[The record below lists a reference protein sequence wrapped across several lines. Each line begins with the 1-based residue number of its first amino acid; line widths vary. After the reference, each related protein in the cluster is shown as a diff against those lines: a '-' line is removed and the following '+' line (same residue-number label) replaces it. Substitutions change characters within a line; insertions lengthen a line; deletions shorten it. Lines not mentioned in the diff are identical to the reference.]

1 MSLFAYKAMTA
12 EGQLAQGQLQATN
25 LVDLES
31 RLKKLGLDLVDG
43 KPVTPRF
50 WHMARGVPRRE
61 LISFCLHMEMLSRA
75 GIPMMEAMADIRDGT
90 EHKTLKQTMAALI
103 ESVEGGQHLSRAMES
118 HPGVFSGVIVALIR
132 AGEQSGKLQDVLL
145 KLAETLKWEDELAS
159 YTKRLLI
166 YPAIVSLLVIGAV
179 SISMIYV
186 VPQLAH
192 LFASTGEKLPFH
204 TVALI
209 ATSSFIV
216 HFWHVLLIG
225 LVLALIG
232 LKAALATLP
241 QVRFRFDA
249 LKLKIF
255 VIGPI
260 LHKIILCRFT
270 SLFTLMYAS
279 GITIIDAVGLC
290 EGIVGNVV
298 VRSGLI
304 QAGQLI
310 TEGKSLS
317 EAFFEAGV
325 FPPLVIRMMRVGEQS
340 GNLEHAL
347 INVSYFYDRDV
358 KESTQRLQALIEP
371 FLTVILGAIMGWI
384 MLSVLG
390 PIYDIITKL
399 K

>member
-1 MSLFAYKAMTA
+1 
-12 EGQLAQGQLQATN
+12 
-25 LVDLES
+25 
-31 RLKKLGLDLVDG
+31 
-43 KPVTPRF
+43 
-50 WHMARGVPRRE
+50 
-61 LISFCLHMEMLSRA
+61 
-75 GIPMMEAMADIRDGT
+75 
-90 EHKTLKQTMAALI
+90 
-103 ESVEGGQHLSRAMES
+103 MES

-179 SISMIYV
+179 SVSMIYV